1 MVYQTQSLCLEIC
14 GRYIHNKNHAWLH
27 VLIENSMFSYLQG
40 TVEIVFNVYDL
51 DFTTSIEDSSDL
63 VDNIFIYPSVSAT
76 IPSSF
81 SDPMTYSGIFNF
93 SYIELA
99 FNLTCGADH
108 YGPDCTL
115 CIETNDTTGHYTC
128 DTSTGEKVCL
138 EGYQEPQ
145 TNCVNTDC
153 SPIKS
158 SSKYIVIKGDCE

>member
-1 MVYQTQSLCLEIC
+1 
-14 GRYIHNKNHAWLH
+14 
-27 VLIENSMFSYLQG
+27 MFSYLQG

-93 SYIELA
+93 SSIELA
-99 FNLTCGADH
+99 FNLTCGPDH